1 MARPVRGVP
10 VDGKLVCSW
19 NHRVILDL
27 SISVS
32 NLLYTTKFFGGFDQ
46 LDLLTSVKPTG
57 GGRPS
62 KQKRCFIAI
71 DLFGCLIFC
80 RHCLCFCVV

>member
-10 VDGKLVCSW
+10 MDGKLVCSW

-27 SISVS
+27 SISFS

-46 LDLLTSVKPTG
+46 LDLLTSIKPTLVAE
-57 GGRPS
+57 RLSLQVTPYC
-62 KQKRCFIAI
+62 Q
-71 DLFGCLIFC
+71 DP
-80 RHCLCFCVV
+80 